1 MKTPQIDPALFS
13 AVATLVVGLS
23 VAFIAL
29 QQWLLARHK
38 FRLDLFDKRYRI
50 YEATAQFLAVIMA
63 HANFQDEDLRVF
75 SIGTRDAIFLFPKR
89 VTDRIHQIRCRA
101 LDMRLFQTQFE
112 HLPVGEERSKLVDKN
127 HVELKWLLDQM
138 EELAN
143 IFKPYLGF
151 ERTR

>member
-1 MKTPQIDPALFS
+1 MDPALFL

-23 VAFIAL
+23 VAFVAL

-38 FRLDLFDKRYRI
+38 FRLDLFDKRYKV
-50 YEATAQFLAVIMA
+50 YEATAEFLAVIMA
-63 HANFQDEDLRVF
+63 RANFKDEDLRVF
-75 SIGTRDAIFLFPKR
+75 SIGTRDAIFLFRKR
-89 VTDRIHQIRCRA
+89 ITDRIHQIRCRA

-112 HLPVGEERSKLVDKN
+112 HLPVGEERTKLVDKN
-127 HVELKWLLDQM
+127 HVELKWLLHQM